1 MTATN
6 SDNIISHVSRAYVEE
21 RISKKDNRPYS
32 VLTIDWIMPN
42 EKIYKQSVF
51 LSSEQLA
58 LIESS
63 VAKEALLQL
72 QGFVF
77 LVLALKS
84 KLNVKIKAARVAI
97 VAGW

>member
-6 SDNIISHVSRAYVEE
+6 SDNIISHISRAYVEE

-32 VLTIDWIMPN
+32 VLTIEWIMTN

-51 LSSEQLA
+51 LSSEQLS

-63 VAKEALLQL
+63 VAKESLL
-72 QGFVF
+72 
-77 LVLALKS
+77 
-84 KLNVKIKAARVAI
+84 
-97 VAGW
+97 

>member
-1 MTATN
+1 MTVTN
-6 SDNIISHVSRAYVEE
+6 SDNIVSHVSRAYVEE
-21 RISKKDNRPYS
+21 RISKKENKPYS
-32 VLTIDWIMPN
+32 VLTIEWIMPN

-51 LSSEQLA
+51 LSSEQFS

-77 LVLALKS
+77 LVLTLKS
-84 KLNVKIKAARVAI
+84 KSNVKIEAARVAI